1 MHLIARLYDAEGV
14 EIETLDGPAE
24 DIARRI
30 GEFALLHG
38 ADPDGAGEAARPG
51 RIEFEPYKGRD
62 DDTPVIGTA
71 VFQGE
76 AWVNDHASPVDDSR
90 YAYPITEAEY
100 AEAWRFREVQA
111 FDSLQEAAAA
121 PRAVKGWP
129 GPFSISV
136 SFGARKPAVA
146 AFIEAGEY
154 ETPEFDAD
162 EVSATMGL
170 LNLSDEAWDNLD
182 SAEQAVLIDAACR

>member
-111 FDSLQEAAAA
+111 FAFTAIWSWSLTALTPLISALRRIRMLSWLPRGISWAWATRFTGRPA
-121 PRAVKGWP
+121 PE
-129 GPFSISV
+129 I
-136 SFGARKPAVA
+136 
-146 AFIEAGEY
+146 
-154 ETPEFDAD
+154 
-162 EVSATMGL
+162 
-170 LNLSDEAWDNLD
+170 
-182 SAEQAVLIDAACR
+182 